1 MFCTKTAKT
10 SHLEQQ
16 IQEIQKSMK
25 DPDFEIDLQR
35 KYFL

>member
-10 SHLEQQ
+10 THLEQQ
-16 IQEIQKSMK
+16 IREIQKSMK
-25 DPDFEIDLQR
+25 DPDFEINLQQ